1 MHSVLFEIAGLRV
14 RSYGVALAIAFV
26 IGIFVAMHR
35 GRRAGL
41 DPERILDLGLVLLVT
56 SIAGARLLYVATF
69 LEEFRP
75 PQGSWVDVFVP
86 SGQSGVAGL
95 SMLGGVALSALSG
108 LAFLR
113 WRGCRCSA
121 PRTLPPRRSRWG
133 RGSPASAAS

>member
-95 SMLGGVALSALSG
+95 AATCDRCCIEFCGRGGCRSRQLRHSQFDFAALSSLEVVRPQPIRV
-108 LAFLR
+108 FV
-113 WRGCRCSA
+113 
-121 PRTLPPRRSRWG
+121 
-133 RGSPASAAS
+133 